1 LGVYAVRKRRKE
13 MFDVFATVL
22 KCIGILGG
30 CTILLAGAFAAVM
43 LVLSPVFVIK
53 EWFEVRKKEKGK
65 RR

>member
-1 LGVYAVRKRRKE
+1 